1 MCDFSLMGVP
11 NRLAQQD
18 EELVMYRFQTGTL
31 GLASPDDL
39 KRTAEPE
46 TSVKKRFW
54 RSVKEFFSPATAELV
69 AAVCIPPGAR
79 LRLDDIPARLQHEL
93 EVGPAEEVTF
103 TQISEVVNSH
113 RDAVRFYNGREVRLQ
128 ELREG
133 QRVRVLDLSMAEEP
147 GLDTFREGA
156 EFSRRIA

>member
-18 EELVMYRFQTGTL
+18 EDLVMYRFQTGTL
-31 GLASPDDL
+31 GMASPGDL
-39 KRTAEPE
+39 KRAAPQ
-46 TSVKKRFW
+46 TSMKKRFW
-54 RSVKEFFSPATAELV
+54 RSVKELFSPVTAELV

-93 EVGPAEEVTF
+93 GVGPAEEVTF

-128 ELREG
+128 ELRDG
-133 QRVRVLDLSMAEEP
+133 QRVRVLDLSMAEESGFDMP
-147 GLDTFREGA
+147 REGA
-156 EFSRRIA
+156 EISHRIS